1 MFFKIILIFM
11 INIFP
16 INKINHINDLKW
28 KNRVLIIKSHKKI
41 DFSLK
46 IDPFKQEFSERDFS
60 IVYLK
65 NKNTLINNR
74 KMPKLFSKSVFNKIK
89 NINSNHY
96 FILIGKD
103 GQVKNSYKSTIEI
116 ENILSDVDRMP
127 MRKYEMKKIENS
139 YE

>member
-41 DFSLK
+41 DFFVK
-46 IDPFKQEFSERDFS
+46 IDPFKQEFGERDFS

-65 NKNTLINNR
+65 NKNTIINNR
-74 KMPKLFSKSVFNKIK
+74 KMP
-89 NINSNHY
+89 
-96 FILIGKD
+96 
-103 GQVKNSYKSTIEI
+103 
-116 ENILSDVDRMP
+116 
-127 MRKYEMKKIENS
+127 
-139 YE
+139 